1 MARRAQQMSRSDA
14 LHAYN
19 RSPKS
24 LPKTSM
30 KRIPLPADIVSEIL
44 NASPDATIISDG
56 QGRISV
62 VNQAAA
68 QLFGYAPGELVGEPI
83 EILLP
88 EAMRH
93 AHEGLRSSYHNAPRA
108 RPMVSGLDIQG
119 RHKDGSLFRA
129 EIALNPIETEDG
141 LIVTSTIRCRDVADD
156 SEAYFRTLLESAPD
170 AMIIIDDRG
179 KIAIVNAQAEAM
191 FGYRRNEM
199 LGQPV
204 EDLLPKRLRER
215 HVEHREGF
223 AKMPSLRPMGVGLDL
238 AARRRDGSEFPV
250 EISLSPVMSA
260 NGRFISSVI
269 RDVTARKLMQDD
281 IIAARQEA
289 ERANKANSAFL
300 AAASHDLR
308 QPVQALSLLNGALRR
323 TVKDER
329 ALEMIEHQQNSLTA
343 MTNLLNSLLDI
354 SRLDAGVVTPE
365 LEQFPVKRLIDRLSP
380 EFARQAHHGGLE
392 FTWSAS
398 NAVINSDP
406 NLLAEIIQNF
416 VSNAIRYTDKGSIR
430 LECIDSEGHCRVQ
443 VSDTGIGIAADQ
455 LEEIFREFHQCKAP
469 GASKEG
475 FGLGLAI
482 VKRLADLLE
491 LIVEV
496 ESDIGAGSCFSV
508 SIPTIAGVDVVADE
522 EEPDLADTERAAA
535 GLVIL
540 IEDDVNVVNAWGLL
554 LEAEGIE
561 IATAASATEA
571 SALIQNLDDVPALL
585 ISDFHLL
592 DGSTGVE
599 AVSAIREFF
608 GVQIPAFIVSG
619 DTSKV
624 VKDARLLDNCTLMSK
639 PIDTNRLLAAARR
652 AIRSGEVPQD

>member
-1 MARRAQQMSRSDA
+1 M
-14 LHAYN
+14 
-19 RSPKS
+19 
-24 LPKTSM
+24 PKTSM
-30 KRIPLPADIVSEIL
+30 KRIPLPANIVSEIL
-44 NASPDATIISDG
+44 NASADATIISDQYG
-56 QGRISV
+56 KISV
-62 VNQAAA
+62 VNQAAE
-68 QLFGYAPGELVGEPI
+68 QLFGYAPGELVGEPV

-88 EAMRH
+88 DTIRQE
-93 AHEGLRSSYHNAPRA
+93 HEGLRHAFHHAPRA

-141 LIVTSTIRCRDVADD
+141 LIVTSTIRCRDEADD

-170 AMIIIDDRG
+170 AMIIIDARG

-204 EDLLPKRLRER
+204 EELLPNRLRER
-215 HVEHREGF
+215 HVQHREGF
-223 AKMPSLRPMGVGLDL
+223 AKTPSLRPMGVGLNL

-250 EISLSPVMSA
+250 EISLSPVNSA
-260 NGRFISSVI
+260 NGRFVSSVI
-269 RDVTARKLMQDD
+269 RDVTARKLMEDE

-354 SRLDAGVVTPE
+354 SRLDAGAVTPE
-365 LEQFPVKRLIDRLSP
+365 LEQFPIKRLIDRLSP

-398 NAVINSDP
+398 NVVINSDP

-416 VSNAIRYTDKGSIR
+416 VSNAIRYTDKGTIR
-430 LECIDSEGHCRVQ
+430 LECVDSDGHCRVQ

-455 LEEIFREFHQCKAP
+455 LEEIFLEFHQCKAP
-469 GASKEG
+469 EASKEG

-491 LIVEV
+491 LTVKV
-496 ESDIGAGSCFSV
+496 ESDLGAGSCFSV
-508 SIPTIAGVDVVADE
+508 TIPTIAGADVVADE
-522 EEPDLADTERAAA
+522 EEPDVADTDRTAA

-540 IEDDVNVVNAWGLL
+540 IEDDVNVANAWGLL
-554 LEAEGIE
+554 LEAEGFE

-608 GVQIPAFIVSG
+608 GVHIPAFIVSG

-624 VKDARLLDNCTLMSK
+624 VKDARMLDNCTLMSK